1 MYSYGM
7 KGWALVAAASLAFVA
22 LLAAQQPKDPQ
33 SQKPTAA
40 PSEKKPAL
48 AGTGRVSTDSALR
61 DAAKKEAKTPG
72 TEQAEE
78 PPGEAVLE
86 FHPAASDATGSKS
99 SAGAPKDAK
108 KSPLRDVHGT
118 VYGSTAAQGAREQRA
133 GGAGGASSKSGKT
146 AIYVDTERSRATPPR

>member
-1 MYSYGM
+1 MFSYGM
-7 KGWALVAAASLAFVA
+7 KGWVLVAAASLAFAA
-22 LLAAQQPKDPQ
+22 LVAAQQPKDPQ

-72 TEQAEE
+72 AEQAEE
-78 PPGEAVLE
+78 PPGEEVLE
-86 FHPAASDATGSKS
+86 FHPAPSAATGSKS
-99 SAGAPKDAK
+99 SAGTPKDAK

-118 VYGSTAAQGAREQRA
+118 VYGSTAAQGAQAQRA
-133 GGAGGASSKSGKT
+133 GGAVGASSKSGKT